1 MPELRGTVM
10 STFRFALVS
19 VGIFALTFVGILWG
33 TKNFPVMAVRSESAK
48 PVAQTA
54 QTQPAPT
61 QAAQAPA
68 VEEKKAVQP
77 KPVAAQVATQVTA
90 QAAVQVP
97 TFEESVKKGIRN
109 DWEASK
115 TAQGDGDP
123 KREALRLA
131 VLQAANAF
139 ALSPCDA
146 TMKKNLIEAL
156 SAYAKAWTE
165 MAGCRFG
172 VCGGDN
178 RKIDTAAANFSTPS
192 DMRVRAAVRAAFE
205 KGGISREDFPG
216 SVRLWVMMLAGDPGD
231 PVSACATG
239 RRADGQ
245 R

>member
-1 MPELRGTVM
+1 M
-10 STFRFALVS
+10 STFRFALVVIGLS
-19 VGIFALTFVGILWG
+19 ALTFVGISWG
-33 TKNFPVMAVRSESAK
+33 TKGFPVVAMRSEPAK
-48 PVAQTA
+48 PAAQTA
-54 QTQPAPT
+54 QAQAAPT

-77 KPVAAQVATQVTA
+77 KPVATQGAT

-97 TFEESVKKGIRN
+97 TFEESVKKGIRK

-131 VLQAANAF
+131 TLQAANAF

-146 TMKKNLIEAL
+146 TMKENLIEAL
-156 SAYAKAWTE
+156 SAYARAWTE
-165 MAGCRFG
+165 MAGCKFG
-172 VCGGDN
+172 VCGGDD
-178 RKIDTAAANFSTPS
+178 RKIDTAATKFSTPA
-192 DMRVRAAVRAAFE
+192 DMRVRQAVRAAFE
-205 KGGISREDFPG
+205 TGGISREDFPG
-216 SVRLWVMMLAGDPGD
+216 SIRLWVTMLAGDPGD

-239 RRADGQ
+239 RRADSQ

>member
-1 MPELRGTVM
+1 M
-10 STFRFALVS
+10 STFRFALFAIGLS
-19 VGIFALTFVGILWG
+19 ALTFLGISWG
-33 TKNFPVMAVRSESAK
+33 TKGFPVMTMRSEPAK
-48 PVAQTA
+48 LVAQTA
-54 QTQPAPT
+54 HPQPAPT

-77 KPVAAQVATQVTA
+77 KPEAAQVAAQVAA

-97 TFEESVKKGIRN
+97 AFEENVKKGIRR

-156 SAYAKAWTE
+156 SAYANTWTE
-165 MAGCRFG
+165 MAGCKFG
-172 VCGGDN
+172 VCGGDD

-239 RRADGQ
+239 RRADG
-245 R
+245 RR